1 MGQCEAERMCLLRFR
16 CARRKFERD
25 REREKFVT
33 EARKQRYVV
42 KLGEDVSHVSRGR
55 QAECWLSDVWCED
68 EVTPSRTT
76 RRQFIELSCPKAYR
90 LSCSRPL
97 VFHCPSNICDS
108 PRCLSMWYRLFPRE
122 GWIFIFI
129 RVGTMMEKRERVIYG
144 RQSVLITGL
153 MEIIR

>member
-1 MGQCEAERMCLLRFR
+1 MRSWKNASSTFPVCKEEVRERE
-16 CARRKFERD
+16 KERE

-33 EARKQRYVV
+33 EARKQRYVG

-76 RRQFIELSCPKAYR
+76 RRQFIELSRPKAYR

-97 VFHCPSNICDS
+97 VFHRPSNICDNR
-108 PRCLSMWYRLFPRE
+108 RCLPTRYMVSVVPARGLNFYFSFEWARWWKSARE
-122 GWIFIFI
+122 WF
-129 RVGTMMEKRERVIYG
+129 MEGSQY
-144 RQSVLITGL
+144 
-153 MEIIR
+153 